1 MQITKQK
8 VLSSN
13 AVRGFVESGGTIQYV
28 PQFDESGS
36 MIWFL
41 NGVDQYG
48 HEIPVVIGRTGDL
61 KIFRSANAV
70 ISYHLSLYPNVR
82 EITVPVIPRN
92 QTRNQA

>member
-1 MQITKQK
+1 MQIAKQR

-13 AVRGFVESGGTIQYV
+13 AVRGFVESGGTVQYE
-28 PQFDESGS
+28 PKFDQNGS

-41 NGVDQYG
+41 NGVDQSG

-70 ISYHLSLYPNVR
+70 VSYHLSLYPNAR
-82 EITVPVIPRN
+82 EVTVPVVPHI
-92 QTRNQA
+92 